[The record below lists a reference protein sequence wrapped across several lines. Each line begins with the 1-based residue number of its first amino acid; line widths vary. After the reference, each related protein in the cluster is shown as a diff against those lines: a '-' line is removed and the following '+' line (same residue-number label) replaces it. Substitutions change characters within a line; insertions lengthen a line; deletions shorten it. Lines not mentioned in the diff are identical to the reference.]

1 MPSSSDLSEPIK
13 RSHDI
18 CFEPTLTENNQIN
31 GILMRQNTI
40 TPVICLHTT
49 PRRRLSE
56 REAGALAQIAEH
68 DHVIELEPGK
78 VPRYKPLYNLSEK

>member
-1 MPSSSDLSEPIK
+1 MFLSPRSLETTESMEFWSIK
-13 RSHDI
+13 R
-18 CFEPTLTENNQIN
+18 Q
-31 GILMRQNTI
+31 
-40 TPVICLHTT
+40 LH
-49 PRRRLSE
+49 PLFAFIQHHEDVLSE

>member
-1 MPSSSDLSEPIK
+1 MEFWSIK
-13 RSHDI
+13 
-18 CFEPTLTENNQIN
+18 TQ
-31 GILMRQNTI
+31 
-40 TPVICLHTT
+40 LHSLFAFIQ
-49 PRRRLSE
+49 RHEDVLSE